1 MYSDVVCN
9 IIASPDHIIRNYY
22 IVEDTSGV
30 FSLFSGIASLEFSE
44 NDVAIGTG
52 RYVYQGGSD
61 LHSGILGK
69 VITTYEKDIIK
80 HDFCIQGSTYD
91 NIVAPLK

>member
-44 NDVAIGTG
+44 NDVGIGTG

-61 LHSGILGK
+61 FILESWVKSLQHTKKILSSMTFAFRVQRTTILSLH
-69 VITTYEKDIIK
+69 
-80 HDFCIQGSTYD
+80 
-91 NIVAPLK
+91 